1 MENLFNV
8 CGCWV
13 LKADFF
19 FTQVWTPPDDQRTVE
34 DSELLQIAQPSMTK
48 ILPY

>member
-48 ILPY
+48 IFPY